1 MVLYTIYDM
10 GEPCLLSDI
19 YKCSCISKQTVN
31 SAVRS
36 LEADG
41 ILYLEQHNGRSKK
54 IMLTEKGREL
64 TEKTAARLYFAE
76 VNAFE
81 DWSDEEVETYIG
93 LMKKYAD
100 CLRKQVEK
108 L

>member
-1 MVLYTIYDM
+1 
-10 GEPCLLSDI
+10 
-19 YKCSCISKQTVN
+19 
-31 SAVRS
+31 
-36 LEADG
+36 
-41 ILYLEQHNGRSKK
+41 
-54 IMLTEKGREL
+54 MLTEKGREL